1 MFSNSLINKRINLD
15 ANDGLSAYEG
25 HAAQQ
30 HHDAFGV
37 MYGFFNKV
45 KPKNILEI
53 GTALGGFTRVMYNF
67 SKHFTPKSTMLSY
80 DIYYKPWYDDMVR
93 DGMDIRVENVFDKDF
108 ISVKQE
114 VIDYIQ
120 RVGVTIVFCD
130 GGWKKGELNLLSNF
144 IKPGDFILAHDY
156 CDNKQVF
163 EEKIK
168 GKVWNWFEIS
178 FNDIKESCER
188 NGLIEYDKE
197 IFNNVAWTCRQKL

>member
-1 MFSNSLINKRINLD
+1 MFSQSLISKRINLD
-15 ANDGLSAYEG
+15 ANDGLSAYDG

-37 MYGFFNKV
+37 MFNFFDKV

-67 SKHFTPKSTMLSY
+67 GKHFNPESTMLSY
-80 DIYYKPWYDDMVR
+80 DIHRNTWYDDMIK
-93 DGMDIRVENVFDKDF
+93 DGMDIRVENAFGEGF
-108 ISVKQE
+108 LSIKQE

-120 RVGVTIVFCD
+120 RPGVTIVFCD
-130 GGWKKGELNLLSNF
+130 GGWKKGEFNLLSNY

-156 CDNKQVF
+156 SDSKEVF

-178 FNDIKESCER
+178 YDDIKSACEA

-197 IFNNVAWTCRQKL
+197 AFNNVAWTCRQKP